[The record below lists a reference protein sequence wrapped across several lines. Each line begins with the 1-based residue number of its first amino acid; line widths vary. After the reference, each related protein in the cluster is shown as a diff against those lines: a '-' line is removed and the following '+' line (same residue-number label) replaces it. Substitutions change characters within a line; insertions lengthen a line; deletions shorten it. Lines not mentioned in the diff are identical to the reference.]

1 MKRVLLIGSG
11 GAGKST
17 LARKISEKLGLPC
30 VHLDRLFWKA
40 GWVESDRAEFRQKQL
55 KFLKGKAWVID
66 GNYGGTQELRLKYAD
81 TVLFLGLSRWICLWR
96 VLKRYASFRGRHRPD
111 MTPGCL
117 ERLNLV
123 YLSWVWNYPQHG
135 GRVALERLSKL
146 KKSTRVVILRNPREV
161 RSYLAGL

>member
-1 MKRVLLIGSG
+1 
-11 GAGKST
+11 
-17 LARKISEKLGLPC
+17 
-30 VHLDRLFWKA
+30 
-40 GWVESDRAEFRQKQL
+40 
-55 KFLKGKAWVID
+55 
-66 GNYGGTQELRLKYAD
+66 
-81 TVLFLGLSRWICLWR
+81 
-96 VLKRYASFRGRHRPD
+96 

>member
-1 MKRVLLIGSG
+1 MKRILLIGSG

-30 VHLDRLFWKA
+30 VHLDRLFWKP
-40 GWVESDRAEFRQKQL
+40 GWVEPDRAEFRQKQL

-66 GNYGGTQELRLKYAD
+66 GNYGATQELRLKYAD

-117 ERLNLV
+117 ERLDLV
-123 YLSWVWNYPQHG
+123 YLSWVWNYPQRG
-135 GRVALERLSKL
+135 GRAALERLSKL
-146 KKSTRVVILRNPREV
+146 GKSKRVVILRNPREV